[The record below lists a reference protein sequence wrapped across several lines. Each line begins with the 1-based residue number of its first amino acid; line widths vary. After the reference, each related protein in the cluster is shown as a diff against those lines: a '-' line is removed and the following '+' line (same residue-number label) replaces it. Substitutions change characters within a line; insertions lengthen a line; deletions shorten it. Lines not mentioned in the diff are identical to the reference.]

1 MFQLS
6 ASKAALSRLVSRPGR
21 PPRDGAC
28 LARQTPV
35 TYPTDLAFRADGSLY
50 FTEKTGLYRV
60 KNNKVTRL
68 AGPSLPNGLAFSPD
82 EQFLYATEH
91 PAKVIR
97 YDINAEGTIGPGRVS
112 SST

>member
-35 TYPTDLAFRADGSLY
+35 TYPNNLAFRADGAGLRIVSPQGLHLGTIRAAANGR
-50 FTEKTGLYRV
+50 FTNLAFGGDDGKTLFLTAPEGLYGIRLVSPRV
-60 KNNKVTRL
+60 
-68 AGPSLPNGLAFSPD
+68 
-82 EQFLYATEH
+82 AT
-91 PAKVIR
+91 
-97 YDINAEGTIGPGRVS
+97 GGRRS
-112 SST
+112 R